1 MDFAQAAKLGACLAK
16 DHAEELFRLL
26 ANYRDISSSE
36 AASRTDLH
44 IKTAQDFLET
54 LAELGIVAR
63 VEVREGKRPY
73 YRYSLQQE
81 KIQLELDLTSLR
93 RAGKPDEKL
102 SARIRERRNA
112 SAHFSTSRDGQQ
124 LASVVVW
131 TGQGRDRRERRISLT
146 AAQGKFLYHL
156 PFPTAEPLK
165 IEEIMRKAGLP
176 GDSHAEIL
184 SILELLEELRVL
196 EVEP

>member
-1 MDFAQAAKLGACLAK
+1 MDFSKAAKLGACLAK
-16 DHAEELFRLL
+16 DHAEEMFRLL
-26 ANYRDISSSE
+26 ANYRDISASE

-54 LAELGIVAR
+54 VTDLGIVAR
-63 VEVREGKRPY
+63 AEVREGKRPY

-93 RAGKPDEKL
+93 RAGKQDEKV

-112 SAHFSTSRDGQQ
+112 AVHFSTSRDGQQ
-124 LASVVVW
+124 LASILVG
-131 TGQGRDRRERRISLT
+131 TGQGRDRKQRKINLT

-156 PFPTAEPLK
+156 PFPTAEPLR
-165 IEEIMRKAGLP
+165 IDEIMRKAGLSD
-176 GDSHAEIL
+176 DSRVEVL

-196 EVEP
+196 EVER